1 MTCVWLAPGLD
12 AYARDVLMRTRGPV
26 APPDDI
32 VIVAIDDASIA
43 RLGRFP
49 WSRDLTARAVDLI
62 APARPKVIAL
72 DVLYSEPTTEAN
84 DAALADSIGRAGN
97 AVVAAQLIDATD
109 ERGARQVQWLRPLPL
124 IERASAGVGHVN
136 ISTEADGAAREL
148 PLRKTDNDGDALWS
162 IAVEAIRVGD
172 GLREGE
178 VQDFPEVVHL
188 GRRTLLLVND
198 DHKLNFTQPEANN
211 QVVHLR
217 ADRMLID
224 YVGPT
229 GSFAPR
235 TYSFVDVLDGKVPP
249 ESLRGK
255 YVLIGATAATLGDHV
270 ASPFVHREGADGSQH
285 GTLMPGVEVLANAVN
300 TILRGRFY
308 REVPDWLAAL
318 LAALVAA
325 AAIFSLTLMQ
335 GRFETLKQLGA
346 LGGLVIAL
354 LGLSYFAFIHWLII
368 PPVVS
373 SLVSLATAAP
383 LILLRRS
390 LATSADLDQR
400 IAELSAANNKW
411 LAPDASG
418 AMREQEFLSS
428 PAETIARL
436 TESKSVAIF
445 TTAER
450 TGGNYRLLA
459 AYGRPNIL
467 SLSEEELLQAA
478 PLWMEIGSQHSTRP
492 RAESGAS
499 ISPGEYAFGAV
510 AEDDYDQLSRTLLL
524 RLGKPENPSGALLI
538 SYQVNHEPPGEL
550 LRLSAELSASYV
562 SRMASGRLEADA
574 GRAGKFSSMRWRLP
588 RGVEWKARSLGILQ
602 RRIRARS
609 RFIDRVLRSVEDGL
623 IVADVD
629 GRILFANPR
638 AVEIF
643 GVTERALI
651 GSDLF
656 QRISEDRGDA
666 LQNHE
671 SLTRRATR
679 ETLVRLIVERLSVER
694 EIALGGGPSRYYM
707 LRLSAVI
714 DEEDGSVT
722 GLVASLSD
730 VTKQRELQQTKTD
743 VMTLVSHELRT
754 PLTAIQGM
762 SEVLSQYDVE
772 QEQRRKMHLAINEE
786 AKRLARMINDYLDI
800 TRLESGARPLR
811 LAPVRIASLVERAL
825 LLLDPLAEQ
834 RDMRIVRRFTPNLP
848 PVMVDADLLAQAV
861 TNLVANAI
869 KYSNPSNEIII
880 ELRADSDALWV
891 EVADHGHGIPADALA
906 HVFEKFYRVPRLED
920 ADVSGT
926 GLGLAFVREIAERH
940 GGRISVTSEEG
951 VGSVFSLRLPFSFKG
966 E

>member
-1 MTCVWLAPGLD
+1 
-12 AYARDVLMRTRGPV
+12 
-26 APPDDI
+26 
-32 VIVAIDDASIA
+32 
-43 RLGRFP
+43 
-49 WSRDLTARAVDLI
+49 
-62 APARPKVIAL
+62 
-72 DVLYSEPTTEAN
+72 
-84 DAALADSIGRAGN
+84 
-97 AVVAAQLIDATD
+97 
-109 ERGARQVQWLRPLPL
+109 
-124 IERASAGVGHVN
+124 
-136 ISTEADGAAREL
+136 
-148 PLRKTDNDGDALWS
+148 
-162 IAVEAIRVGD
+162 
-172 GLREGE
+172 
-178 VQDFPEVVHL
+178 
-188 GRRTLLLVND
+188 
-198 DHKLNFTQPEANN
+198 
-211 QVVHLR
+211 
-217 ADRMLID
+217 
-224 YVGPT
+224 
-229 GSFAPR
+229 
-235 TYSFVDVLDGKVPP
+235 
-249 ESLRGK
+249 
-255 YVLIGATAATLGDHV
+255 
-270 ASPFVHREGADGSQH
+270 
-285 GTLMPGVEVLANAVN
+285 
-300 TILRGRFY
+300 
-308 REVPDWLAAL
+308 
-318 LAALVAA
+318 
-325 AAIFSLTLMQ
+325 
-335 GRFETLKQLGA
+335 LGA

-400 IAELSAANNKW
+400 IAELSVADKW
-411 LAPDASG
+411 LAPHASG
-418 AMREQEFLSS
+418 PLRDQEFRSS
-428 PAETIARL
+428 PAEMIAHL
-436 TESKSVAIF
+436 TESNSVAIF
-445 TTAER
+445 TTAMR
-450 TGGNYRLLA
+450 TGGNYRLIA
-459 AYGRPNIL
+459 AYGRPTVL

-478 PLWMEIGSQHSTRP
+478 PMRMEFGSRHSILP
-492 RAESGAS
+492 RAESEAS
-499 ISPGEYAFGAV
+499 ISPGDFAFGGM
-510 AEDDYDQLSRTLLL
+510 AEEDYDQLSRTLLL
-524 RLGKPENPSGALLI
+524 RLGKSENPSGALLI

-550 LRLSAELSASYV
+550 LRLSAELATSYV
-562 SRMASGRLEADA
+562 SRMTSGGLEADTE
-574 GRAGKFSSMRWRLP
+574 RAGKFSSMRWRLP
-588 RGVEWKARSLGILQ
+588 RGVEWKARALGILH

-656 QRISEDRGDA
+656 QRISEDGSDA
-666 LQNHE
+666 LQKQE

-679 ETLVRLIVERLSVER
+679 ETLVRLIVERQSVER
-694 EIALGGGPSRYYM
+694 EIALGDSPSRYYM
-707 LRLSAVI
+707 LRLSAVT
-714 DEEDGSVT
+714 DEEDGSVM

-730 VTKQRELQQTKTD
+730 VTKQRELQQTKND

-800 TRLESGARPLR
+800 TRLESGARPMR
-811 LAPVRIASLVERAL
+811 LAPVRVASLAERAL

-834 RDMRIVRRFTPNLP
+834 RDMRIVRRFAPNLP

-869 KYSNPSNEIII
+869 KYSHPSNEIIV
-880 ELRADSDALWV
+880 ELRADRDALWV
-891 EVADHGHGIPADALA
+891 EVADHGHGIPADSLA

-940 GGRISVTSEEG
+940 GGRITVTSEVG
-951 VGSVFSLRLPFSFKG
+951 VGSVFSLRLPFSFTG